1 MHFGMK
7 NILISVPDMQ
17 SSHCQSRVQ
26 QALANV
32 EGLNVTQITAGTVS
46 VTAQTEDA
54 VAAARIAIAHAGYAV
69 GKVEPEAAAGNA
81 LQFKTNIN
89 CGGCVAQVKPVLD
102 AQSDIASWEVDT
114 MVKDKILSVVPNG
127 ITADQVIEAVQKTGF
142 KIELIH
148 S

>member
-1 MHFGMK
+1 MK

-32 EGLNVTQITAGTVS
+32 EGLNVTQITAGIVS
-46 VTAQTEDA
+46 VIAQTEDA

-69 GKVEPEAAAGNA
+69 GKVEPEATAA